1 VYHSALSELK
11 ETLEELAA
19 ADSKEMFDIMVSG
32 KRLKDIADLRLDL
45 AVLCSYFSSIGGRSP
60 CLLETLSRLA

>member
-45 AVLCSYFSSIGGRSP
+45 AV
-60 CLLETLSRLA
+60 